1 MKKILHLIL
10 LALSFSISLSVTGQR
25 GTERFDE
32 TNVFIGYGI
41 SNIGQMY
48 NSFFSPTRYIPG
60 YYIEGGKQLK
70 NLKFIKGGLYLNIS
84 GVRNNVN
91 LRTLNLLPLVAAFG
105 IEKAWQKEK
114 VVLSTGIMGY
124 LSMSTRFN
132 RISRFRT
139 DDYGFGI
146 APNLSIGYLFRPDL
160 LLKFQVEAG
169 YGFYRYFSNVG
180 FVTRQTLQGEIRFLK
195 SLSVGLQH
203 NF

>member
-1 MKKILHLIL
+1 MKTKQLKWAFL
-10 LALSFSISLSVTGQR
+10 LFLPMSLFAQR

-32 TNVFIGYGI
+32 TSVFLGYGTTNLLSI
-41 SNIGQMY
+41 VNIPSSTLPY
-48 NSFFSPTRYIPG
+48 APG
-60 YYIEGGKQLK
+60 FYIEGGKQLSD
-70 NLKFIKGGLYLNIS
+70 LKFLKGGLYMNLS
-84 GVRNNVN
+84 GIRNNVS
-91 LRTLNLLPLVAAFG
+91 LRTINLLPLVANFG

-114 VVLSTGIMGY
+114 VVLSAGIMGY

-146 APNLSIGYLFRPDL
+146 APNLSIGYLLRPDL
-160 LLKFQVEAG
+160 LLKVQTEAG
-169 YGFYRYFSNVG
+169 IGFYRYFTIVG

-195 SLSVGLQH
+195 SLSLGLQH

>member
-10 LALSFSISLSVTGQR
+10 LALSFSISHSITGQR

-32 TNVFIGYGI
+32 TNVFIGYGT
-41 SNIGQMY
+41 SNLLSIV
-48 NSFFSPTRYIPG
+48 NIPASNDPYIPG
-60 YYIEGGKQLK
+60 FYIEGGKQL
-70 NLKFIKGGLYLNIS
+70 NDLKFIKGGVYLNIS

-91 LRTLNLLPLVAAFG
+91 LRTLNLLPLVATFG

-146 APNLSIGYLFRPDL
+146 APNLSIGYLLRPDL
-160 LLKFQVEAG
+160 LLKVQSELG
-169 YGFYRYFSNVG
+169 LGLYRYFNNVG
-180 FVTRQTLQGEIRFLK
+180 FVTRQALEGDIRFLK